1 MAKHATV
8 DDYLAAL
15 PPHLRDVATAA
26 RRAIDRGLPQATSAI
41 KWAHPTWSIGKAPV
55 CYLKAASQHLT
66 FGFWK
71 GASIDDP
78 SGRLE
83 STGSVMAHVK
93 LRTEDDVDPKV
104 FARWLRQAAA
114 LENGQ
119 QLPTKSIARDDR

>member
-1 MAKHATV
+1 LAKHATV

-15 PPHLRDVATAA
+15 PPHLRDVGAAA
-26 RRAIDRGLPQATSAI
+26 RKAIDRGLPQATSAI

-71 GASIDDP
+71 GASLDDP

-93 LRTEDDVDPKV
+93 LRTTHDVDPKLFSV
-104 FARWLRQAAA
+104 WLKQAAS
-114 LENGQ
+114 LEQ
-119 QLPTKSIARDDR
+119 